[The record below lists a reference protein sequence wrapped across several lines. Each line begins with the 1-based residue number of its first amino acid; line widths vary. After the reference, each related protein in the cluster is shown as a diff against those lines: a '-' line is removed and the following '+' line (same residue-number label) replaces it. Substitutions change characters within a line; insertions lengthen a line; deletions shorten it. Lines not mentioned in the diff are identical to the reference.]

1 MDQRTDV
8 LTEETVHALLQEIAP
23 ASTVL
28 AIGALPGSYSNFT
41 HRVDLR
47 APDGSDV
54 RIVVRRYKVFG
65 TYDRGEKARR
75 EFQTFELLQ
84 RHGIPSPQ
92 PLYLDAHGAVLG
104 TPGIVTS
111 YVPGTMIISPSE
123 PIRWARTLATMLA
136 KIHAVPGAT
145 AGQTFLLDGNAEA
158 AWFVQSDGVPDYMQA
173 HPDGPAVWQMVA
185 DVWPHR
191 AHISPTL
198 VHLDY
203 WPGNMLWDHGQITA
217 VVDWEEAAFG
227 DPGIDVAY
235 CRMELFLSGLGHVA
249 DEFLHTYE
257 GETGQPVANLGLW
270 ELAAAARPMF
280 SPVGRIT
287 ESPARETFRAFIA
300 QARTRAGY
308 G

>member
-1 MDQRTDV
+1 VDQRTDL
-8 LTEETVHALLQEIAP
+8 LTEETIHALLQEIAP
-23 ASTVL
+23 GSTVL

-47 APDGSDV
+47 SPDGSDV

-75 EFQTFELLQ
+75 EFKTFELLQ
-84 RHGIPSPQ
+84 RNGIPSPQ
-92 PLYLDAHGAVLG
+92 PLYLDEQGAVLG

-111 YVPGTMIISPSE
+111 YVPGKMITSPSE
-123 PIRWARTLATMLA
+123 PIRWARTLATVLA
-136 KIHAVPGAT
+136 KIHSVPGDT
-145 AGQTFLLDGNAEA
+145 VGKKFLLDGNEEA
-158 AWFVQSDGVPDYMQA
+158 AWFLHSDVVPAYMKA
-173 HPDGPAVWQMVA
+173 HPDGTAVWQMVY
-185 DVWPHR
+185 DLWPHLSQ
-191 AHISPTL
+191 ISPTL

-203 WPGNMLWDHGQITA
+203 WPGNILWNQGQITA

-235 CRMELFLSGLGHVA
+235 CRMEMFLSGLGYVA
-249 DEFLHTYE
+249 DEFLNTYE
-257 GETGQPVANLGLW
+257 VETGQPVANLGFW

-287 ESPARETFRAFIA
+287 ESPARETFRQFIA
-300 QARTRAGY
+300 NARTRAGY